1 VKIVK
6 PRIEVLWCEAG
17 DMMLR
22 RIEVAGRTAYKSETG
37 VTQDSAVNFVRM
49 IVARQHFSVLEHV
62 VVSARVVCDRGV
74 SHEIVRHRIAS
85 YTQESTRFCNYSED
99 RFGGEIVFVLP
110 SFLYEKADDDVL
122 CEKWRHAVQEAECTY
137 LEMIRLGAKPEEAR
151 SVLPNSLKTEMVM
164 TMNLREWRHFVS
176 LRTAVAAHP
185 DMQIIAKS
193 LLAEFR
199 SHIPVV
205 FDDVG
210 EL

>member
-1 VKIVK
+1 MKIIT
-6 PRIEVLWCEAG
+6 PRIEVLWTEAG
-17 DMMLR
+17 ETTLH
-22 RIEVAGRTAYKSETG
+22 RIEVAGRTAHKSEAG
-37 VTQDSAVNFVRM
+37 VSQDSAAEFVKM

-85 YTQESTRFCNYSED
+85 YTQESTRFCNYSEKK
-99 RFGGEIVFVLP
+99 FGGEILFVLP
-110 SFLYEKADDDVL
+110 SFLYGKADDDL
-122 CEKWRHAVQEAECTY
+122 MFQKWRHAVQEAERTY

-164 TMNLREWRHFVS
+164 TMNLREWRHFFS
-176 LRTAVAAHP
+176 LRTATAAHP